1 MAPDSLR
8 DHNYSHLDLE
18 TLRYHLENI
27 TSMCSTCAV
36 YGDSILTNVTALSP
50 SPCCA
55 YSPVSKTVIYRKQQ
69 KFRGTKLSRFTGF
82 YQNVGKTFAFLLQ
95 LYNTCVCSRISAPQ
109 LCLSGSRT
117 RI

>member
-1 MAPDSLR
+1 MALDSLR

-36 YGDSILTNVTALSP
+36 YGDSILPNVTALSP

-55 YSPVSKTVIYRKQQ
+55 YSLVSKTVIYVQHLL
-69 KFRGTKLSRFTGF
+69 TLYILLSSALCF
-82 YQNVGKTFAFLLQ
+82 FAGGALDSSSLE
-95 LYNTCVCSRISAPQ
+95 S
-109 LCLSGSRT
+109 
-117 RI
+117 